1 MVKLLWGPV
10 LILLRTALQMI
21 QPFQKGSIEK
31 LLLLKNRSPNQGNVC
46 KFPRIALVRFSR
58 GLYASAQ
65 SRNQLQRIGF
75 VHLVQI
81 RNDYIEIE

>member
-10 LILLRTALQMI
+10 LILLRTALQSDPAI
-21 QPFQKGSIEK
+21 PEGLDREAASAQ
-31 LLLLKNRSPNQGNVC
+31 NRSPKQRNVC

-58 GLYASAQ
+58 GLYAPAQ
-65 SRNQLQRIGF
+65 SRNQLQRFGF

-81 RNDYIEIE
+81 GNDHIEIE

>member
-10 LILLRTALQMI
+10 LILLRTALQNDPAI
-21 QPFQKGSIEK
+21 PEGLDREAAAAQKSFSQP
-31 LLLLKNRSPNQGNVC
+31 RNVC

-58 GLYASAQ
+58 GLYASAKAETAPTH
-65 SRNQLQRIGF
+65 RL